1 MASSSASLAFFAISM
16 VLLSSVALA
25 TDFVVGDDKG
35 WTLDFNYTVWAQ
47 DKVFRVGDNLYEDA
61 LMAVFNY
68 DSSKH
73 NVVKVSQTEFHDCS
87 STAANDVFSSGKDGI
102 TLKSE
107 GRKWYICGKGN
118 HCSNHQ
124 MKLVINVE
132 SAAPAPAPTS
142 SAPSLVA
149 SLSAGALIVAGAAI
163 LA

>member
-47 DKVFRVGDNLYEDA
+47 DKVFRVGDNL
-61 LMAVFNY
+61 LFNY